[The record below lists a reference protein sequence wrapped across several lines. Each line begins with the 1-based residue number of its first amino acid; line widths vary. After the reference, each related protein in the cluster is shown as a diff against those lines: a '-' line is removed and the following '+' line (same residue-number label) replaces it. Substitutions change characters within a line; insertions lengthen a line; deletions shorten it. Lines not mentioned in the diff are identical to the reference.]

1 MSSFKKV
8 YSQQLNSKN
17 INYANALNFITKIYK
32 KLEYID
38 YYKDYDTTLLMFLEA
53 DYTRNEILFLKNGII
68 ELNKAKIFL
77 DNYIPKTKQYFYDE
91 IYNEYFKRTEELTL
105 DKKRLADDD
114 FLNYVNTNS
123 ERNEKNEIEL
133 VNNSKELIKTELLIF
148 KTKIERLGY
157 IVHFRNEEV
166 EVIQNNQTA
175 NQVISD
181 KSTKIEKDDKNPI
194 YEQFRNGLSKKGQI
208 LLDYIMIDTKSLI
221 DIIDFIDENTNE
233 NTKQLLINEIKNT
246 YELMRNEFMFHIE
259 EKDIEKAI
267 DFQKHNLEYI
277 YVNDY
282 ELKMI
287 NPFVKNVGN
296 TKVVWNVSGLSF
308 EEKENSQKLVYL
320 NNLMIDYYDGIF
332 TNEIPGFENIN
343 HYRNVY
349 EYLNKSKRDI
359 VSSSTNNNLVEN
371 KVTGNDITYI
381 DSIYLKHKDIL
392 PPSILKAYNEIGE
405 FKSLYINEKD
415 GEIVNSYDLG
425 PFDNLQGEKILEYY
439 CLEEN
444 YINLLSKIEDKTY
457 IFFDN
462 RPLDLYLYEYAK
474 GFNKGYKDFEK
485 NLNQKQKTFE
495 EPQEQKALKIFSYV
509 LNAKYKNGY
518 FGDIIENHEELKKR
532 KGRYVGDDEFSE
544 WGLKGGQFYKAW
556 EIILNNPLV
565 FEPLFLKYYNSSE
578 TNNTLTSEITEYKN
592 YKKIPA
598 KYHALTYVLELLA
611 ADKKPPIDTDGN
623 FKKDIIISE
632 GIKRC
637 NDSGQNFY
645 NFVKDHYI
653 QISNNII
660 KKTIFKT
667 NWKEI
672 VLGLTEN
679 KSELE
684 KFIENNSL

>member
-8 YSQQLNSKN
+8 YSDQFNVKN
-17 INYANALNFITKIYK
+17 INYGNGLNFLIR
-32 KLEYID
+32 
-38 YYKDYDTTLLMFLEA
+38 YYKRMTCIDFNKQYETLLMLYLEK
-53 DYTRNEILFLKNGII
+53 DFTNSEILFLKNGIQ
-68 ELNKAKIFL
+68 ELFKAKLFL
-77 DNYIPKTKQYFYDE
+77 DRYTQKDKNYFYNKIYEESKNRYQNNETKANPDE
-91 IYNEYFKRTEELTL
+91 DANFIPYANQKSEKQAKEEF
-105 DKKRLADDD
+105 DH
-114 FLNYVNTNS
+114 Y
-123 ERNEKNEIEL
+123 EI
-133 VNNSKELIKTELLIF
+133 SKELIKTELLIF

-166 EVIQNNQTA
+166 EVIQNNQTT

-181 KSTKIEKDDKNPI
+181 KSTKVEEENKNPI
-194 YEQFRNGLSKKGQI
+194 YVKFKSGLSKKGQK

-287 NPFVKNVGN
+287 NPFVKNIGN

-359 VSSSTNNNLVEN
+359 VSSSTNNNLVED

-381 DSIYLKHKDIL
+381 DSIYLEHKDIL
-392 PPSILKAYNEIGE
+392 PPSILKAYKEIGK
-405 FKSLYINEKD
+405 FKSLYINENG
-415 GEIVNSYDLG
+415 GEILNSYVLG
-425 PFDNLQGEKILEYY
+425 PFDSLPGETILEYY

-444 YINLLSKIEDKTY
+444 YLNLLSKIEDKTF

-462 RPLDLYLYEYAK
+462 RSLDLYLYEYAK
-474 GFNKGYKDFEK
+474 AFNKGYNDFEK
-485 NLNQKQKTFE
+485 NLNKKQKALDET
-495 EPQEQKALKIFSYV
+495 QEQKALKIFSYV

-518 FGDIIENHEELKKR
+518 FGDITDTYEQFKDK
-532 KGRYVGDDEFSE
+532 KGRYVGNDEFSE
-544 WGLKGGQFYKAW
+544 WGFLGGQFYKAW
-556 EIILNNPLV
+556 EIILNNPIV
-565 FEPLFLKYYNSSE
+565 FEPLFLKYYNSTE
-578 TNNTLTSEITEYKN
+578 TNKSLNSENTEN
-592 YKKIPA
+592 NNNKKFPA
-598 KYHALTYVLELLA
+598 KYHALTYILELLA
-611 ADKKPPIDTDGN
+611 KDNKPPIDTEGN
-623 FKKDIIISE
+623 FKKDEIVKI
-632 GIKRC
+632 GMKRC
-637 NDSGQNFY
+637 NDTGQNFY
-645 NFVKDHYI
+645 NFVKNHHELV
-653 QISNNII
+653 SKNII
-660 KKTIFKT
+660 KKTIFKP

-672 VLGLTEN
+672 VLQLTQ
-679 KSELE
+679 E
-684 KFIENNSL
+684 KEAITTYIKNNNL